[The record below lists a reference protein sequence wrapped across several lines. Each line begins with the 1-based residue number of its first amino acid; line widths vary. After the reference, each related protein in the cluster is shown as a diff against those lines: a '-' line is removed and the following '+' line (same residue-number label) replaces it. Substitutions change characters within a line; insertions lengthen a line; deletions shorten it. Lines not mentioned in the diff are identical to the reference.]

1 MIKLTKQS
9 IKFINKL
16 YSQKAEKMKI
26 DKSNLKV
33 FGRWSVEGIEVED
46 PGLKAYIDL
55 TPKIVPK
62 THATYAGQRFQRSK
76 TFIVE
81 RLINKLMV
89 TGHQGKKHKR
99 TSGHHTGNTETII
112 KEVIRCFEIIEKK
125 LKQNPIYVLVKA
137 IENAAPREEVTS
149 IEYGGA
155 RYPKPVE
162 VAPQRRVDLAL
173 RFMTQGAYTAAFRSK
188 KKLGEALADEIINA
202 FNMDTNS
209 LAISKKI
216 ELERQADAAR

>member
-1 MIKLTKQS
+1 M
-9 IKFINKL
+9 
-16 YSQKAEKMKI
+16 EV
-26 DKSNLKV
+26 KV
-33 FGRWSVEGIEVED
+33 FNKWSVEGIQVED
-46 PGLKAYIDL
+46 PGLQKYLSL
-55 TPKIVPK
+55 TPRIIPK
-62 THATYAGQRFQRSK
+62 TGARYAGQRFHKSK

-112 KEVIRCFEIIEKK
+112 KEVITAFEIIEKK
-125 LKQNPIYVLVKA
+125 TNQNPIYVLVKA

-162 VAPQRRVDLAL
+162 VAPQRRIDLAL
-173 RFMTQGAYTAAFRSK
+173 KYMTQGSYAKAFKSK
-188 KKLGEALADEIINA
+188 KSLAEALAEEIINA
-202 FNMDTNS
+202 FNLSTDS
-209 LAISKKI
+209 FAISKKL
-216 ELERQADAAR
+216 ELERQSDAAR

>member
-1 MIKLTKQS
+1 MDI
-9 IKFINKL
+9 
-16 YSQKAEKMKI
+16 
-26 DKSNLKV
+26 KV
-33 FGRWSVEGIEVED
+33 FNKWSVQGIEVTD
-46 PGLKAYIDL
+46 PGIKPYISL
-55 TPKIVPK
+55 NPRIVPK
-62 THATYAGQRFQRSK
+62 TGARYAGQRFHRSK

-112 KEVIRCFEIIEKK
+112 AEVVKTFELIEKRTG
-125 LKQNPIYVLVKA
+125 QNPIAVFVKA

-162 VAPQRRVDLAL
+162 VAPQRRIDLAL
-173 RFMTQGAYTAAFRSK
+173 RYMTQGAYAKAFNSK
-188 KKLGEALADEIINA
+188 KKLYQALAEEIINA
-202 FNMDTNS
+202 YNLSTDSF
-209 LAISKKI
+209 AISKKL